1 MRGKRFSAMV
11 AAWAVMAAGPL
22 AMGAVPL
29 IEDLAGCSLP
39 NGVVTLPA
47 AAKGEAGGAAS
58 AKGDLLKLSSGLVV
72 PSPRNGQGQ
81 AITGDALMARMRVEH
96 VADLQYVLEA
106 AADGPAA
113 DAGGGAEVAAAA
125 AAGGGAAVGAGGSRA
140 SLWAFS
146 GRISDL
152 GGRYLSQAASMHA
165 SRPMEIPS
173 SSRGPGGT
181 LRNIAEGHTYLVQTT
196 EERYALV
203 RVLEKTPEAV
213 VLQYV
218 YQPAGTLTFEVPDG
232 EKLEYRR
239 GEVAGVLAGVTQG
252 TAPGA
257 ALAPPAGGMAGGT
270 VRGGG
275 MAGGTVPPLPPPVAA
290 IPSAT
295 PPSPAGQGAPGR
307 EASGIQG
314 MIDGAA
320 PGSPGGAAASALPTG
335 AGGDRG
341 GGLVASGAGGRA
353 PTTLPPAAPRTELG
367 PRDMYEPGSG
377 GRIVLLNDGGKAAAP
392 GTTEP
397 ALENLVKQRDLMI
410 QQRLTLVQT
419 PARTPVEVER
429 KAQAMHDLGTLRAEE
444 AADLLVGQI
453 GFFNARS
460 SAREYS
466 PEALHPA
473 FAALKRI
480 GKPAS
485 AAALRGIAG
494 LTNLEAPAEGIES
507 PWYKAGLM
515 MQVIRAVE
523 GNEVADFLVMREMQ
537 KAQTPE
543 QRALYEHLL
552 GRK

>member
-11 AAWAVMAAGPL
+11 AVWAVMGAGGL
-22 AMGAVPL
+22 AKGAVPL
-29 IEDLAGCSLP
+29 IEDLSGCSLP

-47 AAKGEAGGAAS
+47 AGKAEAGGS
-58 AKGDLLKLSSGLVV
+58 KGDLLKLSSGMVV
-72 PSPRNGQGQ
+72 PSPRNEQGQ
-81 AITGDALMARMRVEH
+81 PIAGDALMARMRVEH
-96 VADLQYVLEA
+96 NADLQYVLEA
-106 AADGPAA
+106 AANGP
-113 DAGGGAEVAAAA
+113 GGAG
-125 AAGGGAAVGAGGSRA
+125 AAGGAGEATGAAGGAGAGVGARA

-152 GGRYLSQAASMHA
+152 GGRYLSQAAAMNA
-165 SRPMEIPS
+165 SRPMEIPTS
-173 SSRGPGGT
+173 PRGPGGT

-196 EERYALV
+196 DERYALV

-239 GEVAGVLAGVTQG
+239 GEV
-252 TAPGA
+252 
-257 ALAPPAGGMAGGT
+257 GMAGGAGT
-270 VRGGG
+270 PAAGAAPAGAAMAGGSVSG
-275 MAGGTVPPLPPPVAA
+275 SGLAGGTVPPPTPPTPPA
-290 IPSAT
+290 
-295 PPSPAGQGAPGR
+295 PPSPLTLPSS
-307 EASGIQG
+307 ASMLSGG
-314 MIDGAA
+314 T
-320 PGSPGGAAASALPTG
+320 PPPSPGGQGIGATGREGTGGFASAEG
-335 AGGDRG
+335 ATPGSQGGM
-341 GGLVASGAGGRA
+341 VPSGAGGRP
-353 PTTLPPAAPRTELG
+353 PTTLPPPAPRTELG

-377 GRIVLLNDGGKAAAP
+377 GRIVLLNNGGRAAAA
-392 GTTEP
+392 GTMEP
-397 ALENLVKQRDLMI
+397 ALESLVKQRELMI
-410 QQRLTLVQT
+410 QHRLALVQA
-419 PARTPVEVER
+419 PARTPIEVER
-429 KAQAMHDLGTLRAEE
+429 KAQAMQDLGTLRAEE
-444 AADLLVGQI
+444 AAEVLVGQI

-460 SAREYS
+460 NAREYS

-494 LTNLEAPAEGIES
+494 LTNLDAPAEGIES

-523 GNEVADFLVMREMQ
+523 GNEVADFLVMREME
-537 KAQTPE
+537 KSQTPE